1 MTSWFMSSQNFS
13 EQKSFKSI
21 KPSSFQDFFCSV
33 EINEASS
40 LIMDAKNP
48 GAVSWLANPI
58 TDSVGFTDEKRYK
71 DCVMVYAMNKAASLP
86 RYEIGYEII

>member
-1 MTSWFMSSQNFS
+1 MISMTSWFMSSQNFS

-40 LIMDAKNP
+40 ISLLENLP
-48 GAVSWLANPI
+48 FCL
-58 TDSVGFTDEKRYK
+58 FTAEENSSFDF
-71 DCVMVYAMNKAASLP
+71 
-86 RYEIGYEII
+86 